1 MLLATSLK
9 KHLGPAAE
17 LPVQRDRDTLANAS
31 LRRGGAGIILATEA
45 AKLWDSRTSGRKL
58 HGADWDSGWI
68 LVVDDDPAILDVIV
82 QVLNFEGHHAEG
94 CRNGQEALDILREAT
109 PSLILLD
116 LWMPKMNGWEFRHQ
130 QLKTPEVA
138 DIPVVLLSAGGNLP
152 QHAEDLH
159 AAAIIAK
166 PFDLGQLLTTVE
178 EVIRGSAA

>member
-1 MLLATSLK
+1 M
-9 KHLGPAAE
+9 
-17 LPVQRDRDTLANAS
+17 
-31 LRRGGAGIILATEA
+31 ATEA
-45 AKLWDSRTSGRKL
+45 ANLWGSKTSGQAL
-58 HGADWDSGWI
+58 HEGNWDSGWI

-109 PSLILLD
+109 PRLILLD

-130 QLKTPEVA
+130 QLETPEVA

-159 AAAIIAK
+159 AAAIIPK

-178 EVIRGSAA
+178 AVMRGGAA